1 MDTFDNFKD
10 RIEKAQKFFASFVQ
24 NTLFPPEKEEHKLLT
39 AQEAAVIM
47 DEFINLLADAT
58 KNRDRFIRRINAA
71 EMQVISTNIVHMQVA
86 CEIPDFND
94 FVSRVEN
101 FTPDINRVRIL
112 FMDLADNSRYQ
123 QISNMENTLI
133 QIKNKDAEVSNILKN
148 TNSIAS
154 QISKT
159 AEAASNIIEILDQ
172 QKAKSRKLL
181 DNFNSHQTAAL
192 QHARD
197 IKGLLDQSNS
207 HMPAIKDAAELVSR
221 QKATL
226 DSQTSEAK
234 EHHEKMADLTT
245 RHEKI
250 IADQTQKNEEENK
263 TVQELIKQAQIA
275 LRLGAGAGL
284 SGVFIERRE
293 AAADRWVKFFWI
305 GLSLFASLGA
315 ILLGWYTI
323 KDANIAPGVLIAR
336 TLLLL
341 IAMAI
346 ATFAAKQY
354 AKNKIIEEDYSYKSA
369 LVGSF
374 PGLIAELE
382 KADPKYREKY
392 VHKFLDELL
401 QDPQRERRQDPQ
413 KERQY
418 DNRDIS
424 DALKE
429 KVFNQPPGNS

>member
-10 RIEKAQKFFASFVQ
+10 RIEEAQEFFASFVQ

-47 DEFINLLADAT
+47 DEFINLLVNAA

-71 EMQVISTNIVHMQVA
+71 EIQAIINNIAHMQIA
-86 CEIPDFND
+86 CEKPDFNN

-101 FTPDINRVRIL
+101 FTPEINRVGML
-112 FMDLADNSRYQ
+112 FMDIADNSRYQ
-123 QISNMENTLI
+123 QISDMENTLI
-133 QIKNKDAEVSNILKN
+133 QIKSQGAEVSNILKN

-154 QISKT
+154 QINKANETTSKT
-159 AEAASNIIEILDQ
+159 IEELEKQ
-172 QKAKSRKLL
+172 NAKSQELL
-181 DNFNSHQTAAL
+181 KNVNSLQTASL
-192 QHARD
+192 HYKQN
-197 IKGLLDQSNS
+197 IKDLLDQSNS
-207 HMPAIKDAAELVSR
+207 HMPEIKSAVELVSQ

-226 DSQTSEAK
+226 DSQKSEAK
-234 EHHEKMADLTT
+234 EHHKKMTDLTT

-250 IADQTQKNEEENK
+250 IADQTQTNEEEKK
-263 TVQELIKQAQIA
+263 TIQELVKQAQIA

-293 AAADRWVKFFWI
+293 AAADRRVKSFWI
-305 GLSLFASLGA
+305 GLSLSASIGA
-315 ILLGWYTI
+315 VVLGWYTI
-323 KDANIAPGVLIAR
+323 EDASNTAPEVLIIR

-341 IAMAI
+341 IAMAV

-374 PGLIAELE
+374 PGLIAELD
-382 KADPKYREKY
+382 KADPAYRTKY
-392 VHKFLDELL
+392 VHKLLDELL
-401 QDPQRERRQDPQ
+401 QDPQRDRSQ
-413 KERQY
+413 
-418 DNRDIS
+418 NNANS
-424 DALKE
+424 T
-429 KVFNQPPGNS
+429 NGPPETPPPMNPNG